1 MTVDNIES
9 TFPVIETRRLILR
22 EITLDDLDW
31 YFTHF
36 SIPEIVEGTAFP
48 APETREAAQK
58 EMERYIL
65 NLFRE
70 EKGFRWGIT
79 LKGSKKL
86 IGSCGFYGWDKDK
99 ARSAEA
105 GYDLEPAHWGKGIMT
120 EALRAITEFGFEK
133 LNLNRIQVMIPT
145 HNQRSMRLV
154 QRLGFSKEGVLR
166 ERSAFRGQPVDD
178 VCFSLLRREWNS
190 TGTLT
195 C

>member
-65 NLFRE
+65 NLLRE
-70 EKGFRWGIT
+70 KKGFRWGIT
-79 LKGSKKL
+79 LKGSSTL
-86 IGSCGFYGWDKDK
+86 IGSCGFYNWDKDE

-105 GYDLEPAHWGKGIMT
+105 GYDLEPAYWGKGIMM
-120 EALRAITEFGFEK
+120 ESLQAIIQFGFQK
-133 LNLNRIQVMIPT
+133 MNLNRIQVMIPS
-145 HNQRSMRLV
+145 HNQRSKKLV
-154 QRLGFSKEGVLR
+154 QGLGFSKEGVLR
-166 ERSAFRGQPVDD
+166 ERSTFRGRPVDD
-178 VCFSLLRREWNS
+178 VCFSLLRKEWKS
-190 TGTLT
+190 D
-195 C
+195 